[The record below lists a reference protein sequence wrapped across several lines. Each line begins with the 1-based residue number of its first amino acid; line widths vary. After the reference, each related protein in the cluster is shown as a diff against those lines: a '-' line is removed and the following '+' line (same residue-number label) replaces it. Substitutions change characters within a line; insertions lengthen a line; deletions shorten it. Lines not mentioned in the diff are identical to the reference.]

1 MAQKAQR
8 NGDVA
13 MTNYDTIEQLTKL
26 KGVCEQMG
34 WSNNVK
40 ALEIAIN
47 TLRLSSSWT
56 TPLLQRVAYK

>member
-1 MAQKAQR
+1 
-8 NGDVA
+8 

-56 TPLLQRVAYK
+56 TPLLQRVAYKY

>member
-1 MAQKAQR
+1 MG
-8 NGDVA
+8 GDVA

-26 KGVCEQMG
+26 KGVCEQKR